1 MNIHVKKEIKRALL
15 AGTAMLMLTTP
26 AFASTQHTVTG
37 NKAVSHTAKV
47 VIRQYRAKSDK
58 KRIYTLKS
66 AGHSKYTLKA
76 KYYVHSFT
84 KFTLERT
91 AKVSG
96 KTYYEVKSPAGYTG
110 WIWSGYLG
118 NPTTY
123 YSKLSAK
130 TLRIKSNATNDFY
143 NHVPGGDYG
152 SGKLMHY
159 GKNYRGKTV
168 TVTGEAKKVYK
179 THYFRVSYNGKSFG
193 WIYGGALQKIP
204 AVTKKI
210 VNGMPVYTQSAVA
223 LKAFS
228 TSKYSYV
235 NNPNYFLNAPSSY
248 GEAPGYS
255 KLFNTVAN
263 TIKRKKGT
271 GKTDFTTD
279 LYLPG
284 TVKKSGDL
292 ANAQSVVIDGDTAY
306 VMNES
311 KSKTNDQGF
320 VVKYN
325 LPELR
330 KLASDSKDLSVLRRA
345 ANRKMKGETLT
356 DDEKAA
362 LTCMTIG
369 PTFTTGHGQTMALN
383 PKTHQIWFIGKS
395 GTSTETSNIQ
405 ELNKSTLRSD
415 KEIDFKMGQ
424 NQTTPSTL
432 TFDSNGNFYAYVK
445 NAAAWAPTNSLKLY
459 KGVINS
465 NNTVQISLVM
475 QGLKYAPGTHSQ
487 SMGFNAVNQR
497 LYFVS
502 DGSILSVPVAKLGKL
517 SAKDVRS
524 EQFQTFDID
533 NKKINTREF
542 EGLTFDQTGTGY
554 LLTIRG
560 VELMRATSS
569 NF

>member
-152 SGKLMHY
+152 SGKLTHY

-263 TIKRKKGT
+263 TIKRKKG
-271 GKTDFTTD
+271 
-279 LYLPG
+279 
-284 TVKKSGDL
+284 
-292 ANAQSVVIDGDTAY
+292 N
-306 VMNES
+306 
-311 KSKTNDQGF
+311 
-320 VVKYN
+320 
-325 LPELR
+325 
-330 KLASDSKDLSVLRRA
+330 
-345 ANRKMKGETLT
+345 
-356 DDEKAA
+356 
-362 LTCMTIG
+362 
-369 PTFTTGHGQTMALN
+369 
-383 PKTHQIWFIGKS
+383 W
-395 GTSTETSNIQ
+395 
-405 ELNKSTLRSD
+405 
-415 KEIDFKMGQ
+415 
-424 NQTTPSTL
+424 
-432 TFDSNGNFYAYVK
+432 
-445 NAAAWAPTNSLKLY
+445 
-459 KGVINS
+459 
-465 NNTVQISLVM
+465 
-475 QGLKYAPGTHSQ
+475 
-487 SMGFNAVNQR
+487 
-497 LYFVS
+497 
-502 DGSILSVPVAKLGKL
+502 
-517 SAKDVRS
+517 
-524 EQFQTFDID
+524 
-533 NKKINTREF
+533 
-542 EGLTFDQTGTGY
+542 
-554 LLTIRG
+554 
-560 VELMRATSS
+560 
-569 NF
+569 